1 MEVPMPRTTRW
12 FQTIHERLLRLLAR
26 TQLATLQRRQ
36 AGITSVEY
44 IIVAAV
50 VLVVVFAAIKGFF
63 GAVAHKFDDLT
74 KTVNGS

>member
-1 MEVPMPRTTRW
+1 MPTTTRW
-12 FQTIHERLLRLLAR
+12 SQTLCARLLRLLTRA
-26 TQLATLQRRQ
+26 QLTTLQRRE